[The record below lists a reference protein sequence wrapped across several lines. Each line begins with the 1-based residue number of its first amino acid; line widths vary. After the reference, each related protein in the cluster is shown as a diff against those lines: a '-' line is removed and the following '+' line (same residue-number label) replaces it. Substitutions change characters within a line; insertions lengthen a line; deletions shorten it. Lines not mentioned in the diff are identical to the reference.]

1 MLGRTHR
8 YVGLLA
14 ASASFI
20 PIKNICLSGH
30 GCSWPLSDLA
40 SYQAHFIK
48 SFISLGDNHKEYLT
62 GYLLLY
68 FFFALVGAM
77 IPDKDLALA
86 RFYGDRKDEK
96 FRYHRQWTHSILL
109 WVALTAFTYY
119 LFYNNYMPILWVSL
133 MGFCIGGLSHL
144 VADMLSGSV
153 PWGFYGKYYDRFSRF
168 GITIFLPKS
177 MHGIFTKKI
186 PAFIE
191 KYSFILLIVTVV
203 TGAYTIYSYKFDF
216 VFFSILK

>member
-30 GCSWPLSDLA
+30 DCSWPLSDLA
-40 SYQAHFIK
+40 SYQAYFIK

-62 GYLLLY
+62 
-68 FFFALVGAM
+68 
-77 IPDKDLALA
+77 
-86 RFYGDRKDEK
+86 
-96 FRYHRQWTHSILL
+96 
-109 WVALTAFTYY
+109 Y
-119 LFYNNYMPILWVSL
+119 LFYNNYMPIFWVSL

-177 MHGIFTKKI
+177 IHGVFTKKI
-186 PAFIE
+186 PTFIE
-191 KYSFILLIVTVV
+191 KYSFILLIVTIA
-203 TGAYTIYSYKFDF
+203 TGAYAIYEYKFDF
-216 VFFSILK
+216 LFSSILK

>member
-30 GCSWPLSDLA
+30 DCSWPLSDLA
-40 SYQAHFIK
+40 SYQAYFIK

-68 FFFALVGAM
+68 FFFAL
-77 IPDKDLALA
+77 
-86 RFYGDRKDEK
+86 
-96 FRYHRQWTHSILL
+96 
-109 WVALTAFTYY
+109 
-119 LFYNNYMPILWVSL
+119 
-133 MGFCIGGLSHL
+133 CIGGLSHL

-153 PWGFYGKYYDRFSRF
+153 PWGFYGKYYDGFSRF

-186 PAFIE
+186 PTFIE
-191 KYSFILLIVTVV
+191 KYSFILLIVTIA
-203 TGAYTIYSYKFDF
+203 TGAYAIYEYKFDF
-216 VFFSILK
+216 LFSSILK